1 MDVIEAIRSRRSIR
15 RYKPDPVRDDE
26 ILSCL
31 EAARW
36 APSADNFQ
44 PWEFLVVRDPET
56 RRKLA
61 EIHTDGRFMKDSP
74 VVLVV
79 LTDPNRS
86 PTYYRGDAA
95 VATQNLLL
103 AAHSMGLGTC
113 WMGVMDSAFE
123 KPIKKLLGI
132 PGNLRV
138 LCTVSLGRPA
148 ERAVSSRKSLE
159 SIVHWERY
167 GFKGKSSSH

>member
-15 RYKPDPVRDDE
+15 RYKPNPVRDDE

-56 RRKLA
+56 RKKLA
-61 EIHTDGRFMKDSP
+61 DIHTDGRFMKDSP

-79 LTDPNRS
+79 LTNPNRS
-86 PTYYRGDAA
+86 PTYYHGDAA

-103 AAHSMGLGTC
+103 AAHSIGLGTC
-113 WMGVMDSAFE
+113 WMGVMDSGFE
-123 KPIKKLLGI
+123 EPIKKLLGI
-132 PGNLRV
+132 PGSLRV

-148 ERAVSSRKSLE
+148 ERPISSRKSLQ

-167 GFKGKSSSH
+167 GSK